1 MYELEKVAEKGEAVG
16 ENREQ
21 EKVNNFFFQEG
32 HKMFVT
38 IIKSDEAL

>member
-1 MYELEKVAEKGEAVG
+1 MYKPEKVAEKGEAVG

-21 EKVNNFFFQEG
+21 EKVNKCFFQEG